1 MISQNTSSEYNKVV
15 IPYEGPIERPVLLVK
30 STGKTESDDSFGNLS
45 TIALKSMQ
53 IAEDKAQQ
61 NEVSALR
68 RQTELQNL
76 IEKYFG
82 K

>member
-1 MISQNTSSEYNKVV
+1 MISQNTVPEYDKVV
-15 IPYEGPIERPVLLVK
+15 IPYEGPVERPALLVK
-30 STGKTESDDSFGNLS
+30 GMGRTESDESFGSLS

-61 NEVSALR
+61 NDASALR